1 MSCNLFVHADPTGG
15 SKYISGTTCDGTIAY
30 YTLTFGQSVCMDTT
44 KPFTDLCGL
53 VISGTCQT
61 VTPTP
66 TVTPADYCIVSG
78 LTYTVQPFECPFNGT
93 TYYDT
98 YGTLRITSSIGGQ
111 IVSFHP
117 GLSALISNG
126 TDSTTITIPNGQ
138 TTAEYSYIKNNFTYS
153 GGTCINT
160 VYPDW
165 FIVTATTYTCLFFT
179 PTPTPTLTQTPTNT
193 STQTQTPT
201 QTPTETPTET
211 PTQTQTPTTTLTSTP
226 TQTSSQTPTQTG
238 TDTPT
243 PTPTQTQT
251 PSDTPTSTPTTT
263 PTQTPTNTKT
273 PTQTST
279 QTPTMT
285 KTPTQTPT
293 NTFTPTPSTTPPP
306 SGTTEARAYLE
317 AVIQAGGTGIDS
329 TVSACT
335 ITLFNQI
342 FSNNLWNKIQAF
354 YPMLGSNSN
363 GTKFNGKNPLD
374 TNAAY
379 RLQFNGGWS
388 YSVSGITSNGTNA
401 YANTFLSG
409 SSVGALNNHL
419 GVYMNDNTIGVP
431 GFTWMGA
438 SAPGGGGYYFVVAT
452 DGTPRFVYGNRTA
465 GIITSTGSPTPVGF
479 NIISSTSG
487 TSNKHF
493 YNGTLKFT
501 ATKSNTNNITS
512 SVVIGALNNS
522 GSIIQYYANTY
533 SFATIGFGLTDLD
546 VVNYTNII
554 NTFNAC
560 LGRNNYPAIT
570 QTPTPTISVT
580 PTLTSTI
587 TPTITPT
594 PSITASNTPTPSITA
609 SNTATPTN
617 TPTNTPSITPTKTPV
632 YYAYEYERHTDNGF
646 SCSRIST
653 GNLLQSTVPLNI
665 GGYYCQN
672 VDCSA
677 PYIKYK
683 PTAFLGTGNPGY
695 MIYTPIGLGAGNV
708 NCTFVDCCV

>member
-15 SKYISGTTCDGTIAY
+15 SKYISGTTCDGTTAY
-30 YTLTFGQSVCMDTT
+30 YTLTFGQSICMDTT
-44 KPFTDLCGL
+44 KPFLDLCGL
-53 VISGTCQT
+53 VISGACQT

-66 TVTPADYCIVSG
+66 TTTPADYCIVSG
-78 LTYTVQPFECPFNGT
+78 LTFTQQPFECPFNGT

-98 YGTLRITSSIGGQ
+98 YGTLTITSSIGGQ

-126 TDSTTITIPNGQ
+126 TDSTTLTIPNGQ
-138 TTAEYSYIKNNFTYS
+138 TTAQYSYIKNNFTYS

-211 PTQTQTPTTTLTSTP
+211 PTQTPTTTTTLTSTP
-226 TQTSSQTPTQTG
+226 TQTSSQTPTPT
-238 TDTPT
+238 TTTTLTSTPT
-243 PTPTQTQT
+243 ETQTQTPTQTPTQTTTLTSTPTMTPTQTQT
-251 PSDTPTSTPTTT
+251 P
-263 PTQTPTNTKT
+263 TNTL
-273 PTQTST
+273 
-279 QTPTMT
+279 
-285 KTPTQTPT
+285 
-293 NTFTPTPSTTPPP
+293 TPTPSSTPPP
-306 SGTTEARAYLE
+306 SGTTEAQAYLE

-335 ITLFNQI
+335 ITLFNQL

-363 GTKFNGKNPLD
+363 GTKFNAKNPLD

-401 YANTFLSG
+401 YADTFLSG
-409 SSVGALNNHL
+409 GSIGNLNNHL
-419 GVYMNDNTIGVP
+419 GVHMNDNTIGTP

-438 SAPGGGGYYFVVAT
+438 SAPGGSGYYFVLAT
-452 DGTPRFVYGNRTA
+452 DGTPKFVYGNRTT

-479 NIISSTSG
+479 NIISSTAS

-501 ATKSNTNNITS
+501 ATKNNTNNITS
-512 SVVIGALNNS
+512 SVVIAALNNS

-533 SFATIGFGLTDLD
+533 SFATIGFGLSDLD
-546 VVNYTNII
+546 VVNYTNIV

-570 QTPTPTISVT
+570 QTPTISLT
-580 PTLTSTI
+580 PT
-587 TPTITPT
+587 
-594 PSITASNTPTPSITA
+594 NTPTPSITA
-609 SNTATPTN
+609 SQTQTPSNTATNTQ
-617 TPTNTPSITPTKTPV
+617 TPTNTPSPTKTVTPTKSTV
-632 YYAYEYERHTDNGF
+632 YYGYNVRFYNLN
-646 SCSRIST
+646 IST
-653 GNLLQSTVPLNI
+653 CVAAASSFGVRSTVPLTV
-665 GGYYCQN
+665 GLYYYQGAVVGPCT
-672 VDCSA
+672 VFRVEST
-677 PYIKYK
+677 K
-683 PTAFLGTGNPGY
+683 TASGSDP
-695 MIYTPIGLGAGNV
+695 IYYFDGSSSNCV
-708 NCTFVDCCV
+708 NAYNLCNS

>member
-1 MSCNLFVHADPTGG
+1 
-15 SKYISGTTCDGTIAY
+15 
-30 YTLTFGQSVCMDTT
+30 
-44 KPFTDLCGL
+44 
-53 VISGTCQT
+53 
-61 VTPTP
+61 
-66 TVTPADYCIVSG
+66 
-78 LTYTVQPFECPFNGT
+78 
-93 TYYDT
+93 
-98 YGTLRITSSIGGQ
+98 
-111 IVSFHP
+111 
-117 GLSALISNG
+117 
-126 TDSTTITIPNGQ
+126 
-138 TTAEYSYIKNNFTYS
+138 
-153 GGTCINT
+153 
-160 VYPDW
+160 
-165 FIVTATTYTCLFFT
+165 
-179 PTPTPTLTQTPTNT
+179 
-193 STQTQTPT
+193 
-201 QTPTETPTET
+201 
-211 PTQTQTPTTTLTSTP
+211 
-226 TQTSSQTPTQTG
+226 
-238 TDTPT
+238 
-243 PTPTQTQT
+243 
-251 PSDTPTSTPTTT
+251 
-263 PTQTPTNTKT
+263 
-273 PTQTST
+273 
-279 QTPTMT
+279 MT

-335 ITLFNQI
+335 ITLFNQL

-401 YANTFLSG
+401 YADTFLSG
-409 SSVGALNNHL
+409 GSIGLLNNHL
-419 GVYMNDNTIGVP
+419 GAYMNENNVYIGT
-431 GFTWMGA
+431 GKNWIGA
-438 SAPGGGGYYFVVAT
+438 SSPGGAGAYFT
-452 DGTPRFVYGNRTA
+452 MGQNGTPRFFYGNKVT
-465 GIITSTGSPTPVGF
+465 GGVTSSGTPTPQGF
-479 NIISSTSG
+479 NIITSTSG

-493 YNGTLKFT
+493 YNGLLKYSASSST
-501 ATKSNTNNITS
+501 SSVTS

-522 GSIIQYYANTY
+522 GSIIQYYNNTY
-533 SFATIGFGLTDLD
+533 SFVTIGSGLSDLETI
-546 VVNYTNII
+546 NYTNIV

-570 QTPTPTISVT
+570 QTPTPSITASQT
-580 PTLTSTI
+580 PTPSI
-587 TPTITPT
+587 TASQTPT
-594 PSITASNTPTPSITA
+594 PSITASNTQTPSV
-609 SNTATPTN
+609 TPTN
-617 TPTNTPSITPTKTPV
+617 TTTPSVTPTNTITPTPTKTPV

>member
-15 SKYISGTTCDGTIAY
+15 SKYISGTTCDGVPAY

-98 YGTLRITSSIGGQ
+98 YGTLKITSTIGGQ

-117 GLSALISNG
+117 GLSSLISNG
-126 TDSTTITIPNGQ
+126 INSTTITIPNGQ

-165 FIVTATTYTCLFFT
+165 YIVSSTTYTCLFFT

-193 STQTQTPT
+193 STPT
-201 QTPTETPTET
+201 QTPSQTPSETPTET
-211 PTQTQTPTTTLTSTP
+211 PTQTPTTTTTLTSTPTQTETQTPTVTQTPTTTTTLTSTPTQTPTMTVTPTTTLTSTP
-226 TQTSSQTPTQTG
+226 T
-238 TDTPT
+238 
-243 PTPTQTQT
+243 
-251 PSDTPTSTPTTT
+251 
-263 PTQTPTNTKT
+263 NTI
-273 PTQTST
+273 
-279 QTPTMT
+279 
-285 KTPTQTPT
+285 
-293 NTFTPTPSTTPPP
+293 TPTPSSTPPP
-306 SGTTEARAYLE
+306 SGTTEAIAYLE

-363 GTKFNGKNPLD
+363 GTKFNAKNPLD

-401 YANTFLSG
+401 YADTFLSG
-409 SSVGALNNHL
+409 GSIGLLNNHL
-419 GVYMNDNTIGVP
+419 GVYMNENNVYSGTGKNWI
-431 GFTWMGA
+431 GA
-438 SAPGGGGYYFVVAT
+438 SATGGAGAYFTLAQN
-452 DGTPRFVYGNRTA
+452 GTPRFFYGNKVTA
-465 GIITSTGSPTPVGF
+465 GVTSSGTPTPVGF
-479 NIISSTSG
+479 NIISSTGS

-493 YNGTLKFT
+493 YNGSLKYSASSIT
-501 ATKSNTNNITS
+501 STVTS
-512 SVVIGALNNS
+512 SVVIGALNNN
-522 GSIIQYYANTY
+522 GSIIQYYNNTF
-533 SFATIGFGLTDLD
+533 SFVTIGSGLSDLD
-546 VVNYTNII
+546 TINYTNIV
-554 NTFNAC
+554 NTFNSC

-570 QTPTPTISVT
+570 QTPTISLT
-580 PTLTSTI
+580 PT
-587 TPTITPT
+587 
-594 PSITASNTPTPSITA
+594 NTPTPSITA
-609 SNTATPTN
+609 SQTQTPTN
-617 TPTNTPSITPTKTPV
+617 TATNTQTPTPTKTPTQTRPP
-632 YYAYEYERHTDNGF
+632 YFTYRTYAFSTFDPGPCDIAFTPSYSNFSSAQALGF
-646 SCSRIST
+646 YCD
-653 GNLLQSTVPLNI
+653 PLNPC
-665 GGYYCQN
+665 GGIKIDALVADDPQWSFISLAGWSYYTSC
-672 VDCSA
+672 
-677 PYIKYK
+677 
-683 PTAFLGTGNPGY
+683 TGL
-695 MIYTPIGLGAGNV
+695 M
-708 NCTFVDCCV
+708 CC